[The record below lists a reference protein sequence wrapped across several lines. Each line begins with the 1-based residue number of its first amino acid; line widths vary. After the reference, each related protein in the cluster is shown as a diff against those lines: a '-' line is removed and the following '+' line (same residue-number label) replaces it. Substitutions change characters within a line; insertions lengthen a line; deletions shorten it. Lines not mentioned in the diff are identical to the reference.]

1 MQPLEF
7 KNITIDELSLPMAGE
22 AKIKVFLLRLDKI
35 HHDISGNKWFKL
47 KFYIDDVIAKRKST
61 VLTFGGA
68 WSNHISALAETCRLC
83 KLKSIGVIRGEEPRD
98 YFIN

>member
-7 KNITIDELSLPMAGE
+7 KNITIDELSLPMTGE

-47 KFYIDDVIAKRKST
+47 KFYIVVFVIVIFIQS
-61 VLTFGGA
+61 VMNGA
-68 WSNHISALAETCRLC
+68 EQCTHVCR
-83 KLKSIGVIRGEEPRD
+83 GMR
-98 YFIN
+98 